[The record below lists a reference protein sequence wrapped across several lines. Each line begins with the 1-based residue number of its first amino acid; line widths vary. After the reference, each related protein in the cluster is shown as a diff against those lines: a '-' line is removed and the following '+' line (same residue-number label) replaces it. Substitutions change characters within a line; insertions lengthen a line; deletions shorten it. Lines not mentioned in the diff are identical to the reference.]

1 MKLPIDASGLQ
12 FLVVVAPVPV
22 IDFESKRPKADE
34 DGQPLYTV
42 KLVAMGDG
50 DAEILP
56 VKVPGAG
63 TLVPGTTVRVSGLVA
78 SPWSKGDR
86 SGVSF
91 KAASVEAAV
100 VAGRNGSS
108 EDKAGRS

>member
-22 IDFESKRPKADE
+22 IDFETKRPKADE
-34 DGQPLYTV
+34 DGQPLHTV

-63 TLVPGTTVRVSGLVA
+63 TLLPGTAVTVSGLFA

-91 KAASVEAAV
+91 KAASVEALV
-100 VAGRNGSS
+100 GAGNGSA
-108 EDKAGRS
+108 EKAGRS

>member
-1 MKLPIDASGLQ
+1 VKLPIDASGLQ

-34 DGQPLYTV
+34 NGQPLFTV
-42 KLVAMGDG
+42 KLVAMGDD

-56 VKVPGAG
+56 VKVPVTATLVRG
-63 TLVPGTTVRVSGLVA
+63 TLVRVSGLFA

-86 SGVSF
+86 AGVSF
-91 KAASVEAAV
+91 RAGAIEPLV
-100 VAGRNGSS
+100 VANGAA
-108 EDKAGRS
+108 EKAGRSS

>member
-34 DGQPLYTV
+34 NGQPLYTV

-56 VKVPGAG
+56 VKVAGAG
-63 TLVPGTTVRVSGLVA
+63 TLLTGTTVRVRDLFA
-78 SPWSKGDR
+78 SPWTKGER

-91 KAASVEAAV
+91 RAASVEPLV
-100 VAGRNGSS
+100 GSS
-108 EDKAGRS
+108 NGTAEKAGRSS

>member
-22 IDFESKRPKADE
+22 TDFESKRPKVDE
-34 DGQPLYTV
+34 NGQPLSTV

-63 TLVPGTTVRVSGLVA
+63 TLLPGTTVRVTDLFA

-86 SGVSF
+86 AGVSF
-91 KAASVEAAV
+91 RADSVEALV
-100 VAGRNGSS
+100 GSS
-108 EDKAGRS
+108 NGTTEKAGRSS

>member
-22 IDFESKRPKADE
+22 IDFESKRPKVD
-34 DGQPLYTV
+34 DNGQALFTV

-56 VKVPGAG
+56 VKVAGAG
-63 TLVPGTTVRVSGLVA
+63 TPVPGTAVRVTDLFA

-91 KAASVEAAV
+91 KAASVEALVGA
-100 VAGRNGSS
+100 ANGSG
-108 EDKAGRS
+108 EKASRS

>member
-34 DGQPLYTV
+34 NGQPLFTV

-56 VKVPGAG
+56 VKVPGVG
-63 TLVPGTTVRVSGLVA
+63 TLLPGTTVRVTNLFA

-91 KAASVEAAV
+91 R
-100 VAGRNGSS
+100 AGMFAPGFMDWGS
-108 EDKAGRS
+108 RIQRVR